1 MIRNL
6 FLQEAVDKTFNPA
19 TYITAYKRQMNSCK
33 LTKFRSVGECSK
45 FYSGF
50 FLCQVEDGG
59 NELTFQNWTS
69 IYNALLVD
77 DKFCNDMV
85 TFIAMYQPAEFT
97 GMFVPLINLI
107 DSELRHMQKYRLR
120 YLSDAKAFFTMF
132 QQKMD
137 SIGNTIKAQ
146 INDPSTLKFIITING
161 MLTTHI
167 TYINRLMEH
176 EMKVDTSADDI
187 TLVVSTPISEDVKE
201 ILDLLENYNQSI
213 QQFMEPINE
222 AVINNAKMKAKEI
235 YIKEQKASR
244 AFDEF
249 IMKKVKA
256 AREKRRNRK
265 HAEMVGEAL
274 RINNELKRLMK
285 SLAVGAFSPTLGVIL
300 WVTSVVVD
308 RATDKR
314 DRDILVGQIKDELEI
329 VDEKI
334 QMAERNGDD
343 KAKIEL
349 IRIRQRLQ
357 KEYERIMRY
366 KWDPNKHR

>member
-1 MIRNL
+1 MVRNFL
-6 FLQEAVDKTFNPA
+6 LQESMEKMFNPSP
-19 TYITAYKRQMNSCK
+19 YISAFKKQMNVCK
-33 LTKFRSVGECSK
+33 LSKFRSVGECSK
-45 FYSGF
+45 LYSGF
-50 FLCQVEDGG
+50 FLCQLENVDT
-59 NELTFQNWTS
+59 LTVSNWMA
-69 IYNALLVD
+69 IYNGLMVD

-85 TFIAMYQPAEFT
+85 TFIAMYQPAEYT
-97 GMFVPLINLI
+97 GMFVPMINAI
-107 DSELRHMQKYRLR
+107 DSELQHIQKYRLR
-120 YLSDAKAFFTMF
+120 YLSDAKAFFTML
-132 QQKMD
+132 QQKMN
-137 SIGNTIKAQ
+137 SIGNTITAQ
-146 INDPSTLKFIITING
+146 INDPSSLKFITTING
-161 MLTTHI
+161 MLTTHLN
-167 TYINRLMEH
+167 YINRLMQH
-176 EMKVDTSADDI
+176 EMHVDTSADDI
-187 TLVVSTPISEDVKE
+187 TLVVSTPISEDVSE
-201 ILDLLENYNQSI
+201 ILSLLENYDRHIKEMQ
-213 QQFMEPINE
+213 EPLDE
-222 AVINNAKMKAKEI
+222 AVINNAKMKAKEL

-300 WVTSVVVD
+300 WVTSVVID
-308 RATDKR
+308 RETDKR
-314 DRDILVGQIKDELEI
+314 DRDILVGQIRDELEI
-329 VDEKI
+329 VEEKI

-343 KAKIEL
+343 KAKIDL